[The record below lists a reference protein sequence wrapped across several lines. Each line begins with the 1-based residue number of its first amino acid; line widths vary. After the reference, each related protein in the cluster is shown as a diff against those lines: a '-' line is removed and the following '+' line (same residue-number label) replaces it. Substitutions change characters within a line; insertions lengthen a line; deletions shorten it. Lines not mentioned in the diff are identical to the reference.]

1 MTWRNSLPCG
11 SSVMK
16 LLVGLEFKE
25 MKTMKF
31 TFRIGNVLY
40 KQLTIQELD
49 SLYNTFKEV
58 ERIGSTQSIAKA

>member
-1 MTWRNSLPCG
+1 M
-11 SSVMK
+11 
-16 LLVGLEFKE
+16 E
-25 MKTMKF
+25 F

-49 SLYNTFKEV
+49 NLFDTFKEA

>member
-1 MTWRNSLPCG
+1 MHYG

-40 KQLTIQELD
+40 KQLTIEELNNLFD
-49 SLYNTFKEV
+49 TFKEA
-58 ERIGSTQSIAKA
+58 ERIGSTRSITKAQI

>member
-1 MTWRNSLPCG
+1 MR
-11 SSVMK
+11 

-40 KQLTIQELD
+40 KQITIEEL
-49 SLYNTFKEV
+49 NNVFGTFKEV

>member
-1 MTWRNSLPCG
+1 
-11 SSVMK
+11 MK

-40 KQLTIQELD
+40 KQITIEELNNLFD
-49 SLYNTFKEV
+49 TFKEV

>member
-1 MTWRNSLPCG
+1 
-11 SSVMK
+11 MK
-16 LLVGLEFKE
+16 LLVGLVFKE

-40 KQLTIQELD
+40 KQITIEELNN
-49 SLYNTFKEV
+49 LFNAFKEV

>member
-1 MTWRNSLPCG
+1 MR
-11 SSVMK
+11 

-40 KQLTIQELD
+40 KQLTIEELNNLFD
-49 SLYNTFKEV
+49 KFKEAEIV
-58 ERIGSTQSIAKA
+58 GSTQSIAKA

>member
-1 MTWRNSLPCG
+1 
-11 SSVMK
+11 
-16 LLVGLEFKE
+16 

-40 KQLTIQELD
+40 NQITIQELD
-49 SLYNTFKEV
+49 NLFKKFKEV